1 MTAPYVK
8 HTIKDGISTIE
19 FFHPAHNSLPGD
31 LLAKL
36 ADSITQAGEN
46 DAVKVLILKSGGDR
60 TFCAGASFK
69 ELVSINDQ
77 ETGRIFFSGFANVIN
92 AMRKCPKFI
101 IGRIQGKTVGGGVGL
116 ASATDYC
123 MASKFASIKLSEL
136 NVGIGPFVVG
146 PAVARKLGLAGM
158 SQIAIDANTFYD
170 AQWAQQKGLYASV
183 HESTQALDTAVQL
196 LAENLCRYNPE
207 AMAEM
212 KKVMWAGTEH
222 WDTLLKDRAAI
233 SGRLV
238 LSDFTKQTLKTF
250 K

>member
-1 MTAPYVK
+1 MTAPYVN

-36 ADSITQAGEN
+36 ADTITQAGEN
-46 DAVKVLILKSGGDR
+46 DAVKVLILKRGGDR

-69 ELVSINDQ
+69 ELVSINDA

-158 SQIAIDANTFYD
+158 SQIAIDANSFYD
-170 AQWAQQKGLYASV
+170 AQWAMQKGLYASV

-196 LAENLCRYNPE
+196 FAENLRTYNPE

-212 KKVMWAGTEH
+212 KKVMWAGTEQ
-222 WDTLLKDRAAI
+222 WDTLLKDRAVI

-238 LSDFTKQTLKTF
+238 LSDFTKKTLKTYR
-250 K
+250 